1 MIQTKNKQPIKEISH
16 QDIYALYDYYQSMNK
31 IEELL
36 EELRNCKKIL
46 WDQNT
51 ILLDSEGETEEV

>member
-1 MIQTKNKQPIKEISH
+1 MS
-16 QDIYALYDYYQSMNK
+16 K

-36 EELRNCKKIL
+36 EELRNCKKVL
-46 WDQNT
+46 WDQNA